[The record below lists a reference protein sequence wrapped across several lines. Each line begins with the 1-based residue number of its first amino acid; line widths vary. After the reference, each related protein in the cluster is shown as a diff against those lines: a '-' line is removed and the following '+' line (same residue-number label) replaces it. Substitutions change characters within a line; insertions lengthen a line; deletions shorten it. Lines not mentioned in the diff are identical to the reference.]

1 MKENPEEDKEI
12 DLPILL
18 LEDIN
23 VRGISN
29 ANTTSKKSPAKK
41 IETQSKSESE
51 FEASE
56 DSNDSDELEEIS
68 DRKKIRV
75 LSKV

>member
-1 MKENPEEDKEI
+1 MNSSFLKSTPRIKENPEEDKEI

-23 VRGISN
+23 FRGVSN

-41 IETQSKSESE
+41 IET
-51 FEASE
+51 
-56 DSNDSDELEEIS
+56 
-68 DRKKIRV
+68 
-75 LSKV
+75 